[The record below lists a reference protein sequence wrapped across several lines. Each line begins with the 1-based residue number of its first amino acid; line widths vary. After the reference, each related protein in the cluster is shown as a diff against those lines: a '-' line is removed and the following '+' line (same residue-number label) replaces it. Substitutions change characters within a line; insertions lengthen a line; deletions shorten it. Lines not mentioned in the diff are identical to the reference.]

1 MHMSHQSHVS
11 EPTAQ
16 TPRGWQGAIQ
26 PNHLHLC
33 TSSRTS
39 GFYSAPTPARNAFVL
54 HRSHGSPLGSKQ
66 AASLLSA
73 FCLFAFNS
81 SHIRERPESRSHSQQ
96 AESSDFPSAF
106 ESCVKLHLVLPVF
119 LQRPSGR
126 NRAATAPLRPTAG
139 EQRRRFRW
147 DLTPPN
153 PILRRPLPPRLHYSQ
168 PGPLLPE
175 PPGHGVAITTTAERK
190 QPPPPRAHCA
200 SRNSFRGDGRAGQ
213 RAARP
218 HRGDEV
224 GTGQP
229 FPPPRSAPGRP
240 SPRFSRRQHAGW
252 AALTGAAR
260 AVGGHLLAE
269 DPGRVGGE

>member
-1 MHMSHQSHVS
+1 MNQRHKHHEDGREDSTQPPSFMHELQDF
-11 EPTAQ
+11 
-16 TPRGWQGAIQ
+16 W
-26 PNHLHLC
+26 LLLC
-33 TSSRTS
+33 AA
-39 GFYSAPTPARNAFVL
+39 APTPAKNAFVL

-153 PILRRPLPPRLHYSQ
+153 PILRRPLSPRLHYSQ

-190 QPPPPRAHCA
+190 QPPPPALTAHQETA
-200 SRNSFRGDGRAGQ
+200 LG
-213 RAARP
+213 
-218 HRGDEV
+218 
-224 GTGQP
+224 GTGE
-229 FPPPRSAPGRP
+229 PGKERHGRIAGMRWERGSP
-240 SPRFSRRQHAGW
+240 SPRP
-252 AALTGAAR
+252 AALRAAPPHAFPDGSTR
-260 AVGGHLLAE
+260 DGQH
-269 DPGRVGGE
+269 

>member
-39 GFYSAPTPARNAFVL
+39 GFYSAPTPAKNAFVL
-54 HRSHGSPLGSKQ
+54 RRSHGSPLGSKQ

-119 LQRPSGR
+119 RQRPSGR

-190 QPPPPRAHCA
+190 QPPPPALTAHQETA
-200 SRNSFRGDGRAGQ
+200 LG
-213 RAARP
+213 
-218 HRGDEV
+218 
-224 GTGQP
+224 GTGE
-229 FPPPRSAPGRP
+229 PGKERHGRIAGMRWERGSP
-240 SPRFSRRQHAGW
+240 SPRP
-252 AALTGAAR
+252 AALRAAPPHAFPDGSTR
-260 AVGGHLLAE
+260 DGQH
-269 DPGRVGGE
+269 